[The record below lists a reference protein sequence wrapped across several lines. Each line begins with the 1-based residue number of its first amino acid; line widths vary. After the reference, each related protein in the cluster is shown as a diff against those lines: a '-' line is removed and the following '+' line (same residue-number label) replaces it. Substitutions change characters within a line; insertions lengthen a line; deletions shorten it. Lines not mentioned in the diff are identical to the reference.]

1 MIYKDGMFLS
11 MKYRQCFDMSIIRT
25 EIVTQ
30 NPLKMLD
37 KFFLNKNF
45 PSCIICIVLQN
56 KQNKREI
63 D

>member
-37 KFFLNKNF
+37 NIFLNKNF
-45 PSCIICIVLQN
+45 PSCICIVLQN

>member
-1 MIYKDGMFLS
+1 
-11 MKYRQCFDMSIIRT
+11 MSIIRA

-37 KFFLNKNF
+37 KIFLNKNF
-45 PSCIICIVLQN
+45 SGCIICIVLQN
-56 KQNKREI
+56 KREI